1 MDSRILALCLSIF
14 FCFSLFAQPAE
25 SYFRTVGLYSYT
37 NESKHTIPNYTDEEL
52 LERLSKINSQ
62 VVQPRLT
69 PAVKSYIKTYT
80 VLKREKTEDMLGRAS
95 TYFPLIE
102 KHLQEA
108 DMPTDLKY
116 LAVVES
122 ALNPRAVSRSRAVGM
137 WQFMSPTGRE
147 NGLKINSLVDER
159 KDPNKAT
166 EAAIKYLRF
175 LHRKYG
181 NWELALAAYNGGPG
195 RVNRA
200 VRRGRSKDFW
210 RIKRYLPRETRA
222 YVPAFIA
229 ATYIMKFYDEHA
241 LVPRYP
247 EMDMQ
252 LIETV
257 KIYERISFQMIS
269 EISGA
274 PMDIIQKLNPS
285 YQQRFLPT
293 NRKGNYLILPMRY
306 MPAVRQH
313 FKLPD
318 SRNSVLTTG
327 SVNIP
332 TRKTFLPPPMGYVS
346 HRYTVEEGDRLT
358 TLATTFNCTEEDII
372 NWNRLRSPQ
381 LLPGQ
386 HLMIYLPPRRSW
398 QMAPSP
404 TLPSLDNWTVAES
417 NHKPSNLPV
426 DMTTLKNRYYQ
437 TMEQLLEKDKRY
449 VYYQLRRRES
459 LMDVMRKFPNTSIP
473 KILDLNNVESS
484 RQLKPGMRIRIGK
497 L

>member
-1 MDSRILALCLSIF
+1 MDSRLPALCFSIF
-14 FCFSLFAQPAE
+14 FCCWLTAQPTE
-25 SYFRTVGLYSYT
+25 SHFRTVGLYSYA
-37 NESKHTIPNYTDEEL
+37 NDSKHAIPNYTDEEL
-52 LERLSKINSQ
+52 LERLSQISSE

-80 VLKREKTEDMLGRAS
+80 VLKREKTEDMLGRAN

-102 KHLQEA
+102 KHMQEA
-108 DMPTDLKY
+108 GMPTDLKY

-137 WQFMSPTGRE
+137 WQFMTPTGRE

-229 ATYIMKFYDEHA
+229 ATYIMNYYDEHE
-241 LVPRYP
+241 LIPRYP
-247 EMDMQ
+247 ELDMQ

-274 PMDIIQKLNPS
+274 PVDIIQKLNPS
-285 YQQRFLPT
+285 YKQRFLPT

-306 MPAVRQH
+306 MPAIRQH
-313 FKLPD
+313 FNLPD
-318 SRNSVLTTG
+318 SRKSLLTTG

-332 TRKTFLPPPMGYVS
+332 NRNTFQPPPLGYVS
-346 HRYTVEEGDRLT
+346 HRYTVEKGDRLT
-358 TLATTFNCTEEDII
+358 TLATNFNCSEEDII
-372 NWNRLRSPQ
+372 NWNRLSSPQ

-386 HLMIYLPPRRSW
+386 HLMIYLPPRRPE

-404 TLPSLDNWTVAES
+404 FLPSLNNWTVAES
-417 NHKPSNLPV
+417 AHKPSNLPV
-426 DMTTLKNRYYQ
+426 NMTALQKQYYQ
-437 TMEQLLEKDKRY
+437 TMKQLLEKDKRY

-473 KILDLNNVESS
+473 QILRLNNVESS